1 MLMPKAAEARRKGVS
16 GQAVYGWSK
25 NVLRRPTHYRDEWAD
40 WTPGLCKRGLTDAE
54 RARAPR
60 MSAPLSLEVTAP
72 GLLSAPKAEQ
82 VVCRCA
88 DYRCALPESHRLAAV
103 DGGYPG

>member
-40 WTPGLCKRGLTDAE
+40 WAPSLSKRGLTDAE
-54 RARAPR
+54 RARAFAVNER
-60 MSAPLSLEVTAP
+60 TLI
-72 GLLSAPKAEQ
+72 
-82 VVCRCA
+82 A
-88 DYRCALPESHRLAAV
+88 DRNGSRLTV
-103 DGGYPG
+103 SP